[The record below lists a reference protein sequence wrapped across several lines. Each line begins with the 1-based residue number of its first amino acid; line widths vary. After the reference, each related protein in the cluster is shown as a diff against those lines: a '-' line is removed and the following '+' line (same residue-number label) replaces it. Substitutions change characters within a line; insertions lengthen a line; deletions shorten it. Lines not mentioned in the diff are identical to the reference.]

1 MLRRENQSPLLV
13 CADACRRSGKLPAAP
28 RPHLYEHQRARAADL
43 THHKI
48 DLAAAAHEVAS
59 DKAQPLTL
67 QILQRALLERASDR
81 FRHPI
86 PQKVVSDRVAQCVLR
101 MPPALMTPL
110 SELAQGQQFPAGAL
124 YIVATPIGNVADI
137 TVRALHVLGL
147 VDRVAA
153 EDTRNT
159 SQLLSRYGI
168 SKPTIAVHE
177 HNERSAA
184 EHVIAHLRNG
194 ERIACVSDAGTPGI
208 SDPGAKL
215 VDAVREAGFPV
226 IPLPGASALTTALSV
241 AGAWVHTFSFIG
253 FLATKTKQ
261 RDTQLHSL
269 LTHVPALVFYEAPH
283 RIVETVQA
291 LERAFGGDRKLL
303 IARELTKLHE
313 SIHQCT
319 LAEGPTWLAADA
331 NRQRGEFVLV
341 VEGAPQQEAAD
352 DAHDALLETL
362 LQELSVSSAARL
374 AATLTG
380 ASRNALYTR
389 ALAMDKARSGDQD
402 AEE

>member
-1 MLRRENQSPLLV
+1 
-13 CADACRRSGKLPAAP
+13 
-28 RPHLYEHQRARAADL
+28 
-43 THHKI
+43 
-48 DLAAAAHEVAS
+48 
-59 DKAQPLTL
+59 
-67 QILQRALLERASDR
+67 
-81 FRHPI
+81 
-86 PQKVVSDRVAQCVLR
+86 
-101 MPPALMTPL
+101 MTPL
-110 SELAQGQQFPAGAL
+110 SDLALGQTFPSGAL

-168 SKPTIAVHE
+168 SKPTLAVHE

-208 SDPGAKL
+208 SDPGARL
-215 VDAVREAGFPV
+215 VDAVREAGFPI
-226 IPLPGASALTTALSV
+226 IPLPGASAVTTALSV
-241 AGAWVHTFSFIG
+241 AGSWVQTFSFVG
-253 FLATKTKQ
+253 FLASKPKQ
-261 RDTQLHSL
+261 RATQLHTL
-269 LTHVPALVFYEAPH
+269 LAHTSALVIYEAPH

-291 LERAFGGDRKLL
+291 LLDAFGGERRML

-313 SIHQCT
+313 SLHECT
-319 LAEGPTWLAADA
+319 LAEGPAWLAGDA

-341 VEGAPQQEAAD
+341 VEGAPQKEASD
-352 DAHDALLETL
+352 DAHDALLVTL
-362 LQELSVSSAARL
+362 LEELSVSSAAKL

-380 ASRNALYTR
+380 ASKNALYTR
-389 ALAMDKARSGDQD
+389 ALMLGKARD
-402 AEE
+402 EE

>member
-1 MLRRENQSPLLV
+1 
-13 CADACRRSGKLPAAP
+13 
-28 RPHLYEHQRARAADL
+28 
-43 THHKI
+43 
-48 DLAAAAHEVAS
+48 
-59 DKAQPLTL
+59 
-67 QILQRALLERASDR
+67 
-81 FRHPI
+81 
-86 PQKVVSDRVAQCVLR
+86 
-101 MPPALMTPL
+101 MTPL
-110 SELAQGQQFPAGAL
+110 SELADGQHYPTGAL

-159 SQLLSRYGI
+159 LQLLARYGI
-168 SKPTIAVHE
+168 SKPSIAVHE
-177 HNERSAA
+177 HNERAAA
-184 EHVIAHLRNG
+184 EHVVAHLRNG

-208 SDPGAKL
+208 SDPGARL

-226 IPLPGASALTTALSV
+226 VPLPGASALTTALSA

-253 FLATKTKQ
+253 FLATRPKQ
-261 RDTQLHSL
+261 RATQLQSL
-269 LTHVPALVFYEAPH
+269 LHHAPALVFYEAPH

-291 LERAFGGDRKLL
+291 LADAFGGERQLL

-313 SIHQCT
+313 SIHRCT
-319 LAEGPTWLAADA
+319 LAEGPAWLAGDA

-341 VEGAPQQEAAD
+341 VEGAPQQTAAE
-352 DAHDALLETL
+352 DAHDGLLATLLE
-362 LQELSVSSAARL
+362 ELSVSSAARL

-389 ALAMDKARSGDQD
+389 ALTLTKKTGRAD
-402 AEE
+402 EE